1 MNRGT
6 RILLGVFLGLLVVV
20 LAVAWWPRNHGGAEL
35 RIPGWGSLQKTDKPE
50 EEAPIDRIDIET
62 AEGRVTLTRDGTT
75 RKWTMSAPEGAR
87 ADRYKVRQMLE
98 VLKEDLVS
106 VIPSVATKE
115 DEKAYGLDDQ
125 NRIRVTWHRAGQP
138 EVTLE
143 IGSAQKEEKEGP
155 PGAGDTFVRVAGDSR
170 VWRVLERDLRR
181 PFEGGLKAL
190 RDRRL
195 LDFESGDV
203 QAIEIRD
210 PEAPDPEDR
219 EIRLVS
225 EVQGS
230 AEKAAEEG
238 SESGKAP
245 PKKDR
250 TWRFEVPSGLA
261 AGNVS
266 AYVASLAGIYVQE
279 YVDALPEG
287 WRIDDQSFRITA
299 VLEGG
304 RQVEIRLSNLKD
316 DQAFVQ
322 VSGVGGY
329 GKVARYAHDQLRKHT
344 GELRDTRLFGIPRDR
359 VQAVEIRDGTSRVA
373 IERAGNTWRSVVP
386 AGLPLGRAAVEALLT
401 DLETLKADAFL
412 PPSARQGVQMGLEDP
427 IVTVTVTTTDG
438 GRRVLKVG
446 AEKGSGSRYVALEP
460 GGQVALLPGWSLA
473 RVRKGPEDL
482 RQKTFFDFDQA
493 RVRRIEIAQADET
506 LVLVDAGETAPG
518 KRSWKAVKPREV
530 TSLKDEAVGLV
541 LGTVAGWTAKAIA
554 RDPAARK
561 AVSGKPEVT
570 VTAEL
575 DDGTRHTLRIYAEK
589 KDGDPYGIAP
599 DEPGFRD
606 VVLVLNQW
614 QVSQVRKRLADLQR

>member
-20 LAVAWWPRNHGGAEL
+20 LAVAWWPRGRGGADL
-35 RIPGWGSLQKTDKPE
+35 RIPGWASVQKTEKPE

-62 AEGRVTLTRDGTT
+62 SEGRVTLVRDADT

-87 ADRYKVRQMLE
+87 ADRYKVRQMIE

-106 VIPSVATKE
+106 VIPSVASKD
-115 DEKAYGLDDQ
+115 DEKAYGLDEG
-125 NRIRVTWHRAGQP
+125 NRIRVTWHRVGQP

-143 IGSAQKEEKEGP
+143 IGAAQKDEKDGS
-155 PGAGDTFVRVAGDSR
+155 PGAADTFVRVAGDPR

-190 RDRRL
+190 RDRRI

-210 PEAPDPEDR
+210 PGAPDPEDR

-225 EVQGS
+225 EVREGTDQ
-230 AEKAAEEG
+230 AEGADP
-238 SESGKAP
+238 GKAP
-245 PKKDR
+245 AKKER
-250 TWRFEVPSGLA
+250 TWRFENPPGLA
-261 AGNVS
+261 AGAVS
-266 AYVASLAGIYVQE
+266 AYVASLAGTYVQE

-287 WRIDDQSFRITA
+287 FRIDDQSFRVTA
-299 VLEGG
+299 VLENG
-304 RQVEIRLSNLKD
+304 RRVEIRLSNLKD

-344 GELRDTRLFGIPRDR
+344 GELRDTRLFGVPRDR
-359 VQAVEIRDGTSRVA
+359 IRAVEIRDGSSRVA
-373 IERAGNTWRSVVP
+373 LERAGNAWRAVEP
-386 AGLPLGRAAVEALLT
+386 AGLPLGRAVVEALLT
-401 DLETLKADAFL
+401 DLESLKADAFL
-412 PPSARQGVQMGLEDP
+412 PPSAWQGAQTGLEAP
-427 IVTVTVTTTDG
+427 VVTVTVATADG

-446 AEKGSGSRYVALEP
+446 AEKGSGTRYVAVEP
-460 GGQVALLPGWSLA
+460 SGQVALLPGWALG
-473 RVRKGPEDL
+473 RIRKGPEDL

-493 RVRRIEIAQADET
+493 RVRRIEIAQPEET
-506 LVLVDAGETAPG
+506 LVLVDAGESSPG
-518 KRSWKAVKPREV
+518 KRAWKALKPREAA
-530 TSLKDEAVGLV
+530 SLKDDAVGLV

-561 AVSGKPEVT
+561 AASGRPEVT
-570 VTAEL
+570 VTVEL
-575 DDGTRHTLRIYAEK
+575 DDGSRHVLQVFGEK

-599 DEPGFRD
+599 AEPGFRD

-614 QVSQVRKRLADLQR
+614 QVSQVRKRLSDLER